1 MKRLFNIVN
10 LFIVAVLLS
19 VNTVN
24 AQVKLDYENGNIGI
38 DKGNC
43 WGFKDITYIQDQNL
57 KISGTWS
64 GKSKEM
70 TNKSLTNTWIK
81 SPWMKVG
88 QGKIKISTRLDK
100 PDSKD
105 KTRKLVFSYIP
116 FNKTAE
122 NEGTPTEFYTYDWPK
137 QGNGG
142 AAYDKSVYDLEI
154 TIPDAIANSPD
165 SYKIMFSFVG
175 EEGASSAISDNI
187 SIPGE
192 IVSDPLNNCKP
203 KSVKPDADKD
213 GVVDDEDEYD
223 DDITRAYNN
232 YFPSENSGT
241 LAFEDNWP
249 SKGDYDL
256 NDIVVNYKINRVTNA
271 ANNVVEVIAT
281 FVARASGAGFRDAFG
296 FQLDNIDPNKIVSV
310 TGNKVGKVAD
320 VFKFGSNGLESN
332 QTYANI
338 IVFDNFYEVLKHPG
352 SGSFINVT
360 KDAPFVE
367 YVTLTVT
374 IKMQSNIPIVD
385 LPAEKFNFY
394 IVADVLKNGRGK
406 EIHLPD
412 GKPSS
417 LVNSNL
423 FGTFDDNSTGSK
435 YYRTENN
442 LPWGINVVQGFD
454 YMFEKVSIDKG
465 YNYFIKWAESN
476 GADYQDWFE
485 DKAGYRNPENIY
497 KH

>member
-1 MKRLFNIVN
+1 MKTIFNKVN
-10 LFIVAVLLS
+10 LLVIITILS
-19 VNTVN
+19 LNTVN
-24 AQVKLDYENGNIGI
+24 AQLTLDCESGNRGI
-38 DKGNC
+38 EQGNC
-43 WGFKDITYIQDQNL
+43 WAFGAVSYTRRDVHI
-57 KISGTWS
+57 ISGFWS
-64 GKSKEM
+64 TLSNSM
-70 TNKSLTNTWIK
+70 TNPALSSAWIK
-81 SPWMKVG
+81 TPWMKVG
-88 QGKIKISTRLDK
+88 EGNITIST
-100 PDSKD
+100 
-105 KTRKLVFSYIP
+105 KLENSTGTTKQLVASYIP
-116 FNKTAE
+116 YDE
-122 NEGTPTEFYTYDWPK
+122 NAGTYKEGTLKTFYTFDFPK
-137 QGNGG
+137 NGTSFSI
-142 AAYDKSVYDLEI
+142 AVQNLV
-154 TIPDAIANSPD
+154 IPIPEAIANSTNA
-165 SYKIMFSFVG
+165 YKIMLSFVG
-175 EEGASSAISDNI
+175 TGGNNRAITDKLVV
-187 SIPGE
+187 PGTYW
-192 IVSDPLNNCKP
+192 SDPTNNCLP
-203 KSVKPDADKD
+203 LSMIVDTDKD
-213 GVVDDEDEYD
+213 GVADSDDKYATDN
-223 DDITRAYNN
+223 TRAYDN
-232 YFPSENSGT
+232 YFPSEKSFGT
-241 LAFEDNWP
+241 LAFEDTWP

-256 NDIVVNYKINRVTNA
+256 NDIVVDYKINRVTDA
-271 ANNVVEVIAT
+271 KNNVVEVIAT
-281 FVARASGAGFRDAFG
+281 FVARASGAGYRNAFG
-296 FQLDNIDPNKIVSV
+296 FQLDNIEPNKIVSV

-332 QTYANI
+332 QQYANI

-485 DKAGYRNPENIY
+485 DKPGYRKPENIY

>member
-24 AQVKLDYENGNIGI
+24 AQLTLDCESGNRALEQA
-38 DKGNC
+38 NC
-43 WGFKDITYIQDQNL
+43 WGFGAVGYTNANNL
-57 KISGTWS
+57 IISGSWS
-64 GKSKEM
+64 TQSNQL
-70 TNKSLTNTWIK
+70 TNPSLTASWIK
-81 SPWMKVG
+81 SPWMKIG
-88 QGKIKISTRLDK
+88 EGNITISTRLSVANGD
-100 PDSKD
+100 
-105 KTRKLVFSYIP
+105 TRQLVASYVP
-116 FNKTAE
+116 FDVNAGTNK
-122 NEGTPTEFYTYDWPK
+122 EGTLTTFYTFNYPK
-137 QGNGG
+137 NGN
-142 AAYDKSVYDLEI
+142 AFSLSVQNLV
-154 TIPDAIANSPD
+154 IPIPQAIANSPD
-165 SYKIMFSFVG
+165 IYKIMLSFVG
-175 EEGASSAISDNI
+175 TGGNSRAIADNLI
-187 SIPGE
+187 IPGTYW
-192 IVSDPLNNCKP
+192 SDPANNCLP
-203 KSVKPDADKD
+203 IPSIVDTDKD
-213 GVVDDEDEYD
+213 GVADADDEYPTDN
-223 DDITRAYNN
+223 TRAYNN
-232 YFPSENSGT
+232 YFPSTFGT

-271 ANNVVEVIAT
+271 ANKVVEVIAT

-296 FQLDNIDPNKIVSV
+296 FQLDNIEPNKIVSV

-332 QTYANI
+332 QQYANI

-360 KDAPFVE
+360 KNAPFVP

-374 IKMQSNIPIVD
+374 IKMQSNMPIAE

-394 IVADVLKNGRGK
+394 IVADVLKKGRGT

-412 GKPSS
+412 GMPSS
-417 LVNSNL
+417 LVNNSL
-423 FGTFDDNSTGSK
+423 FGTLDDNSTGAK

-454 YMFEKVSIDKG
+454 YMIEKVSIDKG
-465 YNYFIKWAESN
+465 YNNFIKWAESG
-476 GADYQDWFE
+476 GAEFQDWFE
-485 DKAGYRNPENIY
+485 DKAGYRNPESIY
-497 KH
+497 RH